1 MDQKRKSFHHI
12 ITKTINIHNKDRILK
27 AAKEKGQVIYKGRPI
42 KITLDF
48 STETLKARRAWT
60 EVFSKKNHRM
70 QPILLYPT
78 KSHEENKIFQDKTK
92 FRQYHPQIQPYRL
105 Y

>member
-1 MDQKRKSFHHI
+1 MQEAYKKKTNRVDQKRKSFHHI

-48 STETLKARRAWT
+48 STETLKARRAWS
-60 EVFSKKNHRM
+60 V
-70 QPILLYPT
+70 ILQLL
-78 KSHEENKIFQDKTK
+78 KS
-92 FRQYHPQIQPYRL
+92 PQVL
-105 Y
+105 N